1 MILSAQLFGICFNS
15 PLPVEETL
23 AKLKDLGYSAVEPC
37 VATFRIPNMDK
48 AIWPVEDFETYMPK
62 IQELGLN
69 VESVHFFGNPLNACI
84 DEMQRLAKTY
94 GIKYFVVKTPQDM
107 SLLSLQKASMEYLT
121 VADALAEVGAKLLLH
136 NEQADIAEKIHGK
149 TAYEYLLDL
158 CQDRVFAQV
167 DVGWVYMGG
176 ENVMELLKRN
186 KTRIA
191 AIHYKD
197 FDAEGQQTII
207 GKGMVDTQGAF
218 AFARA
223 NGFPHI
229 ADMDSFPGDMFE
241 AMGQVYMNLNMIG
254 QSRTGTSYLN
264 IMNIETG
271 EIQVLK
277 AYPDQ
282 VIEAPNWMHTTDELV
297 YNSNGHLYAYKLE
310 DGTERE
316 IDTGEC
322 VQCNNDHV
330 LAPDETGVAV
340 SNTPTGVKGFASYVY
355 TILFAT
361 GEAKMITPNSP
372 SFLHG
377 WSPDGKDLLYCG
389 FRMIDGKIEVDV
401 YAIPADGSGEEVR
414 LTNGGFND
422 GCEYSP
428 DGEYIWYHS
437 TNSGLMQAW
446 RMKRDG
452 SEQTQM
458 TCNDRNNWFPHI
470 SPDNQ
475 KVVYIAYHEGHLSP
489 NEHLPNMQVELWLMN
504 ADGSDQHRIL
514 SFFGGQGSLN
524 VNSWAADSK
533 RFAFVS
539 YEM

>member
-48 AIWPVEDFETYMPK
+48 AIWPVEDFEAYMPK

-94 GIKYFVVKTPQDM
+94 GIKYFVVKTPQYM

-176 ENVMELLKRN
+176 EDVMELLKRN

-229 ADMDSFPGDMFE
+229 ADMDSFPGDLFE
-241 AMGQVYMNLNMIG
+241 AMGQVSMNLNMIG

-340 SNTPTGVKGFASYVY
+340 SNTPTGVKDFASYVD
-355 TILFAT
+355 TWDRL
-361 GEAKMITPNSP
+361 EK
-372 SFLHG
+372 
-377 WSPDGKDLLYCG
+377 LYG
-389 FRMIDGKIEVDV
+389 DRSAWGKISLHNTACSGYFSSDRTIRE
-401 YAIPADGSGEEVR
+401 YAEE
-414 LTNGGFND
+414 
-422 GCEYSP
+422 
-428 DGEYIWYHS
+428 IW
-437 TNSGLMQAW
+437 
-446 RMKRDG
+446 K
-452 SEQTQM
+452 
-458 TCNDRNNWFPHI
+458 
-470 SPDNQ
+470 
-475 KVVYIAYHEGHLSP
+475 
-489 NEHLPNMQVELWLMN
+489 
-504 ADGSDQHRIL
+504 
-514 SFFGGQGSLN
+514 LN
-524 VNSWAADSK
+524 
-533 RFAFVS
+533 
-539 YEM
+539 

>member
-1 MILSAQLFGICFNS
+1 
-15 PLPVEETL
+15 
-23 AKLKDLGYSAVEPC
+23 D
-37 VATFRIPNMDK
+37 
-48 AIWPVEDFETYMPK
+48 
-62 IQELGLN
+62 
-69 VESVHFFGNPLNACI
+69 
-84 DEMQRLAKTY
+84 
-94 GIKYFVVKTPQDM
+94 
-107 SLLSLQKASMEYLT
+107 
-121 VADALAEVGAKLLLH
+121 AD
-136 NEQADIAEKIHGK
+136 
-149 TAYEYLLDL
+149 
-158 CQDRVFAQV
+158 
-167 DVGWVYMGG
+167 
-176 ENVMELLKRN
+176 
-186 KTRIA
+186 
-191 AIHYKD
+191 
-197 FDAEGQQTII
+197 GQQTVI
-207 GKGMVDTQGAF
+207 GKGVVDVKSAF
-218 AFARA
+218 EFARA

-229 ADMDSFPGDMFE
+229 ADMDSFPGDLFE
-241 AMGQVYMNLNMIG
+241 AMGQVFMNLNMIG

-277 AYPDQ
+277 AYPNQ
-282 VIEAPNWMHTTDELV
+282 VIEAPNWMRTTDELV
-297 YNSNGHLYAYKLE
+297 YNSNGHLFAYKLA

-355 TILFAT
+355 TIPFAT
-361 GEAKMITPNSP
+361 GEAKLITPNSP

-377 WSPDGKDLLYCG
+377 WSPDGKELAYCG
-389 FRMIDGKIEVDV
+389 FRMIDGKMEVDV

-446 RMKRDG
+446 RMKKDG

-458 TCNDRNNWFPHI
+458 TENDRNNWFPHI

-475 KVVYIAYHEGHLSP
+475 KVVYIAYHKGHLSP

-514 SFFGGQGSLN
+514 SFFGGQGSIN
-524 VNSWAADSK
+524 VNSWAPDSK

>member
-1 MILSAQLFGICFNS
+1 MILSAQLFGVCYNS

-23 AKLKDLGYSAVEPC
+23 VRLKEQGYAAVEPC
-37 VATFRIPNMDK
+37 VAFFTIPGFEK
-48 AIWPVEDFETYMPK
+48 AIWPVEYFEAIMPK
-62 IQELGLN
+62 IREIGLD
-69 VESVHFFGNPLNACI
+69 VESVHVLGNQLNAYT
-84 DEMQRLAKTY
+84 DELIRLAKTY

-107 SLLSLQKASMEYLT
+107 SVLSLQKASMEYLT
-121 VADALAEVGAKLLLH
+121 VADALAEVGAKLLIH
-136 NEQADIAEKIHGK
+136 NEQADIAEKVNGR

-176 ENVMELLKRN
+176 EDVMELLKRN

-191 AIHYKD
+191 AVHYKD
-197 FDAEGQQTII
+197 FDEAGQQVVI
-207 GKGMVDTQGAF
+207 GTGVVDISGAF

-241 AMGQVYMNLNMIG
+241 NMGQVFDALNARG

-264 IMNIETG
+264 VMNIETG

-277 AYPDQ
+277 AYPNQ
-282 VIEAPNWMHTTDELV
+282 VIEAPNWMRTTDELV
-297 YNSNGHLYAYKLE
+297 YNSNGHLFAYKLA
-310 DGTERE
+310 DGTERP

-322 VQCNNDHV
+322 ERCNNDHV
-330 LAPDETGVAV
+330 LAPDESGVAV
-340 SNTPTGVKGFASYVY
+340 SSTPTGLKGFASYVY
-355 TILFAT
+355 TIPFET
-361 GEAKMITPNSP
+361 GEAKLITPNSP

-377 WSPDGKDLLYCG
+377 WSPDGKELAYCG
-389 FRMIDGKIEVDV
+389 FRMIDGKMEVDV

-437 TNSGLMQAW
+437 TNSGLMQCW
-446 RMKRDG
+446 RMKKDG
-452 SEQTQM
+452 SEQTQI
-458 TCNDRNNWFPHI
+458 TFNERNNWFPHI

-475 KVVYIAYHEGHLSP
+475 KVVYIAYHKGHLSP
-489 NEHLPNMQVELWLMN
+489 HEHLPNMQVELWLMN

-514 SFFGGQGSLN
+514 SFFGGQGSIN
-524 VNSWAADSK
+524 VNSWAPDSK

-539 YEM
+539 YEA

>member
-23 AKLKDLGYSAVEPC
+23 AKLKNLGYSAVEPC

-48 AIWPVEDFETYMPK
+48 AIWPVEDFEAYMPK
-62 IQELGLN
+62 IQKLGLN
-69 VESVHFFGNPLNACI
+69 VESVHFFGNPLNACT
-84 DEMQRLAKTY
+84 DEMLRLAKTY

-136 NEQADIAEKIHGK
+136 NEQADIAEKVHGK

-191 AIHYKD
+191 AVHYKD
-197 FDAEGQQTII
+197 FDAEGQQTVI
-207 GKGMVDTQGAF
+207 GTGVVDIKGAF

-229 ADMDSFPGDMFE
+229 ADMDSFPGDLFE
-241 AMGQVYMNLNMIG
+241 AMGQVSMNLNMIG

-297 YNSNGHLYAYKLE
+297 YNSNGHLYAYQLE

-355 TILFAT
+355 TIPFAT

-389 FRMIDGKIEVDV
+389 FRMIDGKMEVDV

-414 LTNGGFND
+414 LTHGGFND

-458 TCNDRNNWFPHI
+458 TNNDRNNWFPHI

-524 VNSWAADSK
+524 VNSWAPDSK